1 MKGHR
6 IQKLI
11 FVLFFAFLASN
22 VFGQWQQLNGPE
34 GGYIRGII
42 SDGSNIYA
50 ASGGGV
56 LVSDNDGSSWE
67 FRNEGLK
74 SCDTKSFTKLG
85 NYVFVSTDEN
95 VFRTSNAGQT

>member
-42 SDGSNIYA
+42 
-50 ASGGGV
+50 
-56 LVSDNDGSSWE
+56 
-67 FRNEGLK
+67 
-74 SCDTKSFTKLG
+74 
-85 NYVFVSTDEN
+85 
-95 VFRTSNAGQT
+95 